1 MRTRL
6 NVFLIALVTIL
17 FALPGKAASPALATQ
32 SSSQSGVTV
41 KITPRMLTG
50 ASWDFEVVFDTHSQE
65 LKDDLEKA
73 AVLVT
78 DGGTTQ
84 APAMWQGNPPGG
96 HHRSGTLQFKA
107 VSPMPAA
114 IELRI
119 TRQGE
124 AKPRSFRWQLK

>member
-6 NVFLIALVTIL
+6 NVFIVALTTIL
-17 FALPGKAASPALATQ
+17 FALPGEAASPALATQ
-32 SSSQSGVTV
+32 SSSDAGVMIAV
-41 KITPRMLTG
+41 TPETLTG
-50 ASWDFEVVFDTHSQE
+50 ATWNFEFALNTHTHP
-65 LKDDLEKA
+65 LNDDLTKT
-73 AVLVT
+73 AVLVI
-78 DGGTTQ
+78 DGGATQ
-84 APAMWQGNPPGG
+84 KPVKWEGSPPGG

-119 TRQGE
+119 TREGE

>member
-6 NVFLIALVTIL
+6 NFFIVALT
-17 FALPGKAASPALATQ
+17 AMSYAWPGQAATPALTTQ
-32 SSSQSGVTV
+32 SSSAAGVTV
-41 KITPRMLTG
+41 KATPRTLTG
-50 ASWDFEVVFDTHSQE
+50 ATWDFEIVFDTHSQE
-65 LKDDLEKA
+65 LKDDLEKT
-73 AVLVT
+73 AVLVA
-78 DGGTTQ
+78 DGGAAQ
-84 APAMWQGNPPGG
+84 APAKWLGDPSGG

>member
-6 NVFLIALVTIL
+6 NLFLVALTTIL
-17 FALPGKAASPALATQ
+17 SALPGEAASPALATQ
-32 SSSQSGVTV
+32 STSEAGVTV
-41 KITPRMLTG
+41 EITPRALAG
-50 ASWDFEVVFDTHSQE
+50 ATWDFEVALNTHTQP
-65 LKDDLEKA
+65 LNDDLEKT

-78 DGGTTQ
+78 DGGATLT
-84 APAMWQGNPPGG
+84 PAKWQGDPPGG

-107 VSPMPAA
+107 VKPLPAK

>member
-6 NVFLIALVTIL
+6 NVFLAALTAML
-17 FALPGKAASPALATQ
+17 FALPGEAAPPAPATQ
-32 SSSQSGVTV
+32 SSSDAGVTITV
-41 KITPRMLTG
+41 TPRPLTG
-50 ASWDFEVVFDTHSQE
+50 TTWVFEVALNTHTQPLS
-65 LKDDLEKA
+65 DDLEKTA
-73 AVLVT
+73 MLVT
-78 DGGTTQ
+78 DGGATL
-84 APAMWQGNPPGG
+84 PPVKWQGDPPGG

-107 VSPMPAA
+107 VSPLPAQ

>member
-1 MRTRL
+1 MCTRL
-6 NVFLIALVTIL
+6 NVFLVALTTIL
-17 FALPGKAASPALATQ
+17 FTLPGEAASPALASQ
-32 SSSQSGVTV
+32 SSSEASVTV
-41 KITPRMLTG
+41 KITPRTLTG
-50 ASWDFEVVFDTHSQE
+50 ATWDFEVVFDTHSQE

-73 AVLVT
+73 AVLVA
-78 DGGTTQ
+78 DGGASQ
-84 APAMWQGNPPGG
+84 APVKWQGDPPGG